1 MPHEMLR
8 ELEKESKGKQM
19 KIDRLFQKTEKKQL
33 QEFSR
38 DSVLHNAVAEFV
50 VCDDQ
55 VRLVP
60 YSCNCVALMRDM
72 YLLL

>member
-1 MPHEMLR
+1 MPREMVR
-8 ELEKESKGKQM
+8 DLEKESKGKQM

-38 DSVLHNAVAEFV
+38 DSVLHAVAEFV

-60 YSCNCVALMRDM
+60 YSCNCVVLMRM
-72 YLLL
+72 CLLL

>member
-1 MPHEMLR
+1 MPREMLR

-33 QEFSR
+33 KEFSR
-38 DSVLHNAVAEFV
+38 DSVLRAVAEFV

-55 VRLVP
+55 VRPVP
-60 YSCNCVALMRDM
+60 YSYNRVILMCIC
-72 YLLL
+72 LLR